1 MKRNNKED
9 SLEFDIAFG
18 TTVELDLDTNAYLYV
33 IKTPEDIL
41 KDRLYNKL
49 MERLK
54 LTGYNF
60 PKIEHKFLIVFEDLK
75 ADNSYVC
82 LHLHHDKLP
91 IFISNNFKY
100 NKETV
105 TEDLHKL
112 FQDWMNV
119 EILNQK
125 FYSTLRK
132 VMKNYKDYT
141 ITENDDEIIVTI
153 RK

>member
-18 TTVELDLDTNAYLYV
+18 TTVELDSDTNAYLYT
-33 IKTPEDIL
+33 IKTPEDTL
-41 KDRLYNKL
+41 KGKLYDKL

-60 PKIEHKFLIVFEDLK
+60 SKIEHKFLIVFEDLK
-75 ADNSYVC
+75 DGTSYVC

-105 TEDLHKL
+105 AEDLHKL
-112 FQDWMNV
+112 FQDWMNA

>member
-9 SLEFDIAFG
+9 SLEFDIVLG
-18 TTVELDLDTNAYLYV
+18 TTVELDSSTNAYLYI
-33 IKTPEDIL
+33 IKTPEGTL
-41 KDRLYNKL
+41 EGKLYDKL

-60 PKIEHKFLIVFEDLK
+60 SKIEHKFLIVFEDLK
-75 ADNSYVC
+75 DGNSYVC

-100 NKETV
+100 NKETA
-105 TEDLHKL
+105 TEDLHKI
-112 FQDWMNV
+112 FQDWLNV
-119 EILNQK
+119 EVLNKK

-132 VMKNYKDYT
+132 VMKDYTDYT